1 MQGKTVYIENKTGD
15 ARVADTV
22 FRDLAKWKK
31 YVLVTDKSKADLVF
45 VLTMST
51 HEAIYTNGTRVS
63 NSIGPNMTAIIS
75 IRIFL
80 NARRKYKTYQHLRRR
95 RIPLIVTHLLA

>member
-1 MQGKTVYIENKTGD
+1 MYSQE
-15 ARVADTV
+15 V
-22 FRDLAKWKK
+22 FRLILSLRIIM
-31 YVLVTDKSKADLVF
+31 YVHHDECR
-45 VLTMST
+45 LT
-51 HEAIYTNGTRVS
+51 V
-63 NSIGPNMTAIIS
+63 IIS

>member
-1 MQGKTVYIENKTGD
+1 MIPY
-15 ARVADTV
+15 
-22 FRDLAKWKK
+22 
-31 YVLVTDKSKADLVF
+31 S
-45 VLTMST
+45 
-51 HEAIYTNGTRVS
+51 TRVKVGIALLLS
-63 NSIGPNMTAIIS
+63 AIIS

>member
-1 MQGKTVYIENKTGD
+1 MD
-15 ARVADTV
+15 
-22 FRDLAKWKK
+22 
-31 YVLVTDKSKADLVF
+31 
-45 VLTMST
+45 ST
-51 HEAIYTNGTRVS
+51 PSEGQV
-63 NSIGPNMTAIIS
+63 TAIIS